1 MGLFNLKKNKRYN
14 YTVRFSE
21 DYTPYGKSTNPKKI
35 KSKFDDFRTTIGND
49 NGFRNKFRNA
59 INDYKRGTTH
69 PLDKAHEDAVK
80 LMLPVFKKITG
91 EKLWYH
97 G

>member
-14 YTVRFSE
+14 YTGRFSH
-21 DYTPYGKSTNPKKI
+21 DSTHYGKSTNPKKI

-59 INDYKRGTTH
+59 INDYKRGT
-69 PLDKAHEDAVK
+69 DNSVK
-80 LMLPVFKKITG
+80 KRTATILFLLIIFTLIFF
-91 EKLWYH
+91 LI
-97 G
+97 

>member
-14 YTVRFSE
+14 YTGRFS
-21 DYTPYGKSTNPKKI
+21 DDSTNYGKSTNPKKI

-59 INDYKRGTTH
+59 INDYKKGT
-69 PLDKAHEDAVK
+69 DNSVK
-80 LMLPVFKKITG
+80 KRTAIILFLLIIFTLIFF
-91 EKLWYH
+91 LI
-97 G
+97 